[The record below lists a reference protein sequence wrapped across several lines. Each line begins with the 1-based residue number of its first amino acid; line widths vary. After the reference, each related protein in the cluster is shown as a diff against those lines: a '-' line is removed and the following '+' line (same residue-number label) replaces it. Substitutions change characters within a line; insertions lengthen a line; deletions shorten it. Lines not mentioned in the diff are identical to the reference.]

1 MNISQLIL
9 QNVNSFKYFNHI
21 FEEGETKR
29 VPNLLMIMGPNGS
42 GKTTILK
49 SIANLW
55 NLLGR
60 FLENQSA
67 VLRTWE
73 PTFLSHSNF
82 AAMAIKELLPDKPE
96 TIWIY
101 QGEEE
106 EVERFVRLYRDDHRI
121 GFVRQK
127 GVSLQRFRSLYLA
140 PGEMDLTVAQ
150 RSGGLLSDLR
160 ERFVQNRL
168 ANRSDLPNMILLES
182 ERRDLFQ
189 RQEDY
194 WFVPEIEK
202 FKWLA
207 QYSPTKQRE
216 GSIENYLFTL
226 KIVNQEKYEKI
237 LAQVNQLLSDKKI
250 SGFDEG
256 TGLLLVT
263 TKLKQ
268 THPVYLL
275 SSGEKQF
282 LLIIAFIMREMR
294 VGGVILIDEPD
305 LHLDQPLVQNFVV
318 HLKELISEYK
328 GQLII
333 ASHILEMKKLLS
345 DVQQV
350 DLGRIGKE
358 LNDE

>member
-1 MNISQLIL
+1 MRISQLIL
-9 QNVNSFKYFNHI
+9 QNVNRFEYFNRA
-21 FEEGETKR
+21 FEEPETKR
-29 VPNLLMIMGPNGS
+29 APRMLMVMGPNGS
-42 GKTTILK
+42 GKTSILK
-49 SIANLW
+49 SMANLW
-55 NLLGR
+55 TLLGQ

-67 VLRTWE
+67 VLRTWQ
-73 PTFLSHSNF
+73 PTFLSESTF
-82 AAMAIKELLPDKPE
+82 AAMAIQELLPDKAE

-121 GFVRQK
+121 GFVRRK

-140 PGEMDLTVAQ
+140 PGEIELNVTQ
-150 RSGGLLSDLR
+150 PSGGVLAQLR

-189 RQEDY
+189 TEEDY
-194 WFVPEIEK
+194 WFVPEIER
-202 FKWLA
+202 FKWFA
-207 QYSPTKQRE
+207 QYSATQQRE

-226 KIVNQEKYEKI
+226 KIVNQKKYENI
-237 LAQVNQLLSDKKI
+237 LAQVNQLLTDKKI
-250 SGFDEG
+250 SGFDEV

-263 TKLKQ
+263 THLRR

-275 SSGEKQF
+275 SSGEKQL

-294 VGGVILIDEPD
+294 GGGVVLIDEPD
-305 LHLDQPLVQNFVV
+305 LHLDPPLAQTFVTY
-318 HLKELISEYK
+318 LKELVSDYE

-333 ASHILEMKKLLS
+333 ASHTHTIKTLFSEA
-345 DVQQV
+345 QQV
-350 DLGRIGKE
+350 DLGAE
-358 LNDE
+358 Q